1 MSGFDLRNLPDDFS
15 DNPHPH
21 YAALRNAQP
30 VYELPGGGLFLS
42 RHADL
47 MRVYKDRAVFSSD
60 KKVEFYP
67 KFGDSLLYEH
77 HTTSLVFND
86 APLHTRVRKA
96 IAGALSPRAIAG
108 MDVVVGQLVDR
119 LLDDMA
125 ARQADGKP
133 IDAVADFAQNIPIE
147 VIGNLLAIPRA
158 ERDPLRDWSLAIL
171 GALEPEINDAQFDA
185 GEAAVR
191 DFLAYLQALVARR
204 QAEGVEDASDI
215 MARLIRE
222 TGAAGEDANLLPHE
236 LLQNC
241 IFILNAGHETDIH
254 VTGIDAIH
262 DGFSALHLDD
272 VEFDAIGLTQ
282 KIGNVGDLRRHGAET
297 DGLASLGGCD
307 DITEIVP
314 ALRGLG
320 NDTHLEAGCGCQW
333 CDIRLTVSGLGV
345 GNHVVAKGLGYGETD
360 HGAVIRHTFHLGSQ
374 LGATTTGDLLGNDG
388 PAMAFFEFF
397 GDHAGLCIGTAAC
410 GKADHHG
417 DGPRRL
423 PFGERAGGGHQ
434 DKSAGHSQRTKYR
447 FHCFLQT
454 HKIHG

>member
-1 MSGFDLRNLPDDFS
+1 MFGFDLRNLPDDFI

-21 YAALRNAQP
+21 YAALRNTQP

-125 ARQADGKP
+125 ARQANGKP

-222 TGAAGEDANLLPHE
+222 TGDAGEDANLLPHE

-241 IFILNAGHETDIH
+241 IFILNAGHETTTNLICSGIWLLSQLPDKIAVLNADASLWPAAIEEVLRMESPNQLGNRRAVAGFEMGGRHWPEGTLITLGMGAANRDPAVFDQPDEFRLDRGDNPHLAFAGGVH
-254 VTGIDAIH
+254 VCA
-262 DGFSALHLDD
+262 
-272 VEFDAIGLTQ
+272 
-282 KIGNVGDLRRHGAET
+282 GNTIARIEGQIA
-297 DGLASLGGCD
+297 LASLFRRWPDLQVGEG
-307 DITEIVP
+307 VRRSP
-314 ALRGLG
+314 RVRFRGFEEMPLY
-320 NDTHLEAGCGCQW
+320 
-333 CDIRLTVSGLGV
+333 LGV
-345 GNHVVAKGLGYGETD
+345 AAK
-360 HGAVIRHTFHLGSQ
+360 
-374 LGATTTGDLLGNDG
+374 
-388 PAMAFFEFF
+388 
-397 GDHAGLCIGTAAC
+397 
-410 GKADHHG
+410 
-417 DGPRRL
+417 PR
-423 PFGERAGGGHQ
+423 
-434 DKSAGHSQRTKYR
+434 
-447 FHCFLQT
+447 
-454 HKIHG
+454 